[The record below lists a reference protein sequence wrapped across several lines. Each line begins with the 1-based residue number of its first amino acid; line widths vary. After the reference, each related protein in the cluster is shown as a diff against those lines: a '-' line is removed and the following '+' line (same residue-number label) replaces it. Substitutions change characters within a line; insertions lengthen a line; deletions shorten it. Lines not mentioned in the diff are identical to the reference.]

1 MILMSA
7 SISLPIVFFIE
18 VIQPTLSVFLIIGL
32 GYLFASFKRINFGDF
47 TTILLYLTTPCLVL
61 TSLTKIKIETVDILY
76 LFSGAL
82 FVICSMGIIANFII
96 RNIDGNPVGF
106 YLPTM
111 FMNSGNMGLPTVL
124 LTFGEEGLLKAIIY
138 FVTVG
143 FSHFTLGIYLISG
156 EKRLREV
163 FSLPLIYAFVS
174 GLLLNMLNINL
185 PHFIAKP
192 LEMLGNASIPLM
204 LLSLGYFLKQI
215 KKVPIKMAFF
225 AALLRIGGG
234 FLLSLIFV
242 SIFNPATL
250 IKKVIILQSCMPSAV
265 INFIFSER
273 YKCNQE
279 LVASTIFI
287 STLMSFFTTPI
298 VIAFLKIFF

>member
-1 MILMSA
+1 MVL
-7 SISLPIVFFIE
+7 FFD

-47 TTILLYLTTPCLVL
+47 TTILLYLTTPCLVF
-61 TSLTKIKIETVDILY
+61 TSLTKIKIHTADILY

-82 FVICSMGIIANFII
+82 FVIISMGVITSLII
-96 RNIDGNPVGF
+96 RNTEKKPIGL

-111 FMNSGNMGLPTVL
+111 FMNSGNMGLPTAL

-156 EKRLREV
+156 EKRIKEV
-163 FSLPLIYAFVS
+163 FSLPLIYAFIS
-174 GLLLNMLNINL
+174 GLMLNIFHINL
-185 PHFIAKP
+185 PDFIAKP

-215 KKVPIKMAFF
+215 KKVPLKMAFF
-225 AALLRIGGG
+225 ASLLRIGGG

-242 SIFNPATL
+242 SILDPAPL
-250 IKKVIILQSCMPSAV
+250 IKKVIILQSSMPSAV
-265 INFIFSER
+265 VNFIFSER
-273 YKCNQE
+273 YGCNPD

-287 STLMSFFTTPI
+287 STLMSFITTPI
-298 VIAFLKIFF
+298 VIALLKIFI